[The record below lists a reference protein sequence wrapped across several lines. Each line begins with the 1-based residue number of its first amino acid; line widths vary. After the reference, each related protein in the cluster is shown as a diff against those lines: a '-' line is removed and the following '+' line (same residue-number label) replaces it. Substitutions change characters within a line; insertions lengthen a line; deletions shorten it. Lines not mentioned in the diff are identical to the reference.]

1 MRRLLSSS
9 VGAGLVLLLSSC
21 AHDGTLGPA
30 AGGEL
35 LKRPPELFA
44 ALPDVR
50 ISEFHYDN
58 TGTDQGEAIEVSG
71 PAGTDLTGWS
81 IVLYNGSSGLAYDT
95 DPLSGPIPATC
106 GARGVVVVSY
116 PSNGI
121 QNGSPDGIALVD
133 NTGVVIEFLSYEGT
147 MTAADGPAADQTS
160 SDIAASQ
167 GGSDPVGSSLQRDG
181 ADAWTLEA
189 AHSFGACNDDVVP
202 EPPPPPPP
210 LPAVRVVE
218 VHYDNTGTDA
228 GEFVEIEG
236 PEGTDLT
243 GWSIVL
249 YNGSVPSAAVPYD
262 TDPLPAVIPDNCD
275 GPRGVV
281 VVSYPSNGIQNGPND
296 GLALVNAAGE
306 VVELWSYEGTFTAA
320 AAPAGGPAAGQTSV
334 SMGAIEAGT
343 DPLGQ
348 SLWRNASGVWAGP
361 SPATPN
367 ACNEGPLPPPPPA
380 PPTIVINELHPNPH
394 QALGGA
400 SWGEWFE
407 VHNYGAEPV
416 NMQGWQI
423 SSTGQPA
430 HTIAASL
437 VVPAGGH
444 AVLGRGADLT
454 LNGGVTL
461 DYNYFT
467 GSSSTIFLDNT
478 DVLEL
483 RVGTTLV
490 DRVQWTVASV
500 MVRGVSRALRDPSL
514 DNTNPAS
521 ASWGYSTTTF
531 GDGDFG
537 TPGAPNVTLGD
548 TPPVVPN
555 AIFFSGRVASDV
567 PLPVGFQ
574 DQVFA
579 SLVNAAGQTIPD
591 QLFTWTAE
599 NTTASVDEHGVITA
613 LAAGTMTVRATAPDR
628 TTRTYSLPSTV
639 ATASLTALYAGN
651 AEFGEPAD
659 GDASDDFVVRRK
671 QYTSSYNRN
680 RGTPNWVSYNID
692 PTHFGTQDRCDC
704 FTFDPMLPADFPRY
718 TTADYTGAGAVAGFG
733 IDRGHLARSFDRTS
747 GSLDNATTFY
757 FSNIIPQAADNN
769 QGPWASFE
777 NFLGDL
783 ARAQGKEV
791 YVIAGVAGNAGTV
804 KNEGTIV
811 IPASTWKVAVVM
823 DHDEGLPQARTHE
836 DVEVIAVLMPNVAGI
851 RDVDWNTYRTTV
863 NAVESA
869 SGYDVLSLLDDRL
882 ELMIEAG
889 MEEEFA
895 LVEQLIASGAL
906 DGGTGNAL
914 LSKLEAAS
922 ASLDRGHRTA
932 AVNQLE
938 AFLNQVAALARARRL
953 DAADVNALRTTIEAL
968 IASLA
973 S

>member
-1 MRRLLSSS
+1 MRHLLPSS
-9 VGAGLVLLLSSC
+9 VAAGLLLLLSSC
-21 AHDGTLGPA
+21 AHDGTLGPGA
-30 AGGEL
+30 RAEL
-35 LKRPPELFA
+35 LQRAPGRFA
-44 ALPDVR
+44 AMPDVR
-50 ISEFHYDN
+50 ISEIHYDN
-58 TGTDQGEAIEVSG
+58 TGTDEGEAIEISG
-71 PAGTDLTGWS
+71 PAGADLTGWS
-81 IVLYNGSSGLAYDT
+81 IVLYNGSNGLVYDT
-95 DPLSGPIPATC
+95 DALSGTLPATC
-106 GARGVVVVSY
+106 GPRGVAVVTY

-121 QNGSPDGIALVD
+121 QNGAPDGIALVD

-160 SDIAASQ
+160 SDIVASQ

-181 ADAWTLEA
+181 ADAWTLKS
-189 AHSFGACNDDVVP
+189 AHTFGACNDDVVP
-202 EPPPPPPP
+202 EPPPPPPA
-210 LPAVRVVE
+210 LPSVRVVE
-218 VHYDNTGTDA
+218 VHYDNAGTDA

-236 PEGTDLT
+236 PDGTDLT

-249 YNGSVPSAAVPYD
+249 YNGNTPSAAVPYD
-262 TDPLPAVIPDNCD
+262 TDPLPAVIPDNCE

-281 VVSYPSNGIQNGPND
+281 VVTYPSNGIQNGPND

-320 AAPAGGPAAGQTSV
+320 AAPAGGIAAGRTSV

-343 DPLGQ
+343 EPVGQ
-348 SLWRNASGVWAGP
+348 SLWRDASGVWAGP
-361 SPATPN
+361 SAATPN
-367 ACNEGPLPPPPPA
+367 ACNEGPLPPPPPS
-380 PPTIVINELHPNPH
+380 PPTIVITELHANPH

-407 VHNYGAEPV
+407 VHNSGAEPV

-423 SSTGQPA
+423 TSTGQPA
-430 HTIAASL
+430 HTISSSL
-437 VVPAGGH
+437 VVPAGGY

-490 DRVQWTVASV
+490 DRVQWTVAGV

-514 DNTNPAS
+514 DNTNPAGG
-521 ASWGYSTTTF
+521 SWGYSTTPF

-537 TPGAPNVTLGD
+537 TPGAPNGVLGD

-555 AIFFSGRVASDV
+555 AIFFSGRTASDV

-579 SLVNAAGQTIPD
+579 SLVDAAGQTIPD
-591 QLFTWTAE
+591 QGFSWSAE
-599 NTTASVDEHGVITA
+599 NANASVDADGVITA
-613 LAAGTMTVRATAPDR
+613 LAAGTMIVRATAPDG

-639 ATASLTALYAGN
+639 ATASTTALYAGN

-659 GDASDDFVVRRK
+659 GDASDDFVVRRD

-692 PTHFGTQDRCDC
+692 PTHFGAQDRCDC

-777 NFLGDL
+777 NFLGTL
-783 ARAQGKEV
+783 ARTQGKEV

-811 IPASTWKVAVVM
+811 IPASTWKVAVIM
-823 DHDEGLPQARTHE
+823 DRDEGLAQARTHE

-869 SGYDVLSLLDDRL
+869 SGYDVLALLDDRL
-882 ELMIEAG
+882 ELMVEAG

-906 DGGTGNAL
+906 DGGNGNAL

-922 ASLDRGHRTA
+922 ASLDRGNRTA

-938 AFLNQVAALARARRL
+938 AFINHVSALARSRRL
-953 DAADVNALRTTIEAL
+953 GAADVNALRAAIEAL